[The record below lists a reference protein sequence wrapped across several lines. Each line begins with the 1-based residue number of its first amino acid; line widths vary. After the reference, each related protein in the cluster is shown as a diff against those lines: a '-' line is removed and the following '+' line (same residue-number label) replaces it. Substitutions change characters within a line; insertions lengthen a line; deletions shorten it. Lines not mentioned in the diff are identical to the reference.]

1 VGKIKRERE
10 NREQEMHGSAEKLD
24 ETGYKYYKPG
34 GDRVHVC
41 VMGWKWGL
49 APVGFWEKK

>member
-1 VGKIKRERE
+1 MPGAKAPSNCVAFLI
-10 NREQEMHGSAEKLD
+10 LL
-24 ETGYKYYKPG
+24 YYKPG

-49 APVGFWEKK
+49 APVGFWEKNPLLAKKS